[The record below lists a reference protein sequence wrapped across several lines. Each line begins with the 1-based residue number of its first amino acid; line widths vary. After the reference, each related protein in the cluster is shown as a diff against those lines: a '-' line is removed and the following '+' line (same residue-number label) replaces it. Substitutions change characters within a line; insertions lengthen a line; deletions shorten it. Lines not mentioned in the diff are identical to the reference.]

1 MKELP
6 TKPSEYRA
14 TETLRDGRGLEVR
27 ALKPED
33 RDALVA
39 AAGRVSSENLA
50 QRFFAPKRGFSEK
63 EIDYYTKV
71 DFTRHIALVAV
82 VDEGGTP
89 RIVGGGRYIVAQ
101 PGHAEVAFTVE
112 DAYHGRG
119 IASLL
124 LRHLATIARASGLKE
139 LFAEVLP
146 DNAPM
151 LKVFERSGLAMER
164 KRGRDAV
171 HVTLRL
177 D

>member
-1 MKELP
+1 MKP
-6 TKPSEYRA
+6 NVYRA
-14 TETLRDGRGLEVR
+14 PEILRDGHRREVR
-27 ALKPED
+27 ALEPQD

-39 AAGRVSSENLA
+39 AAGRSSAETLA
-50 QRFFAPKRGFSEK
+50 LRFFSPKRGFTEK
-63 EIDYYTKV
+63 EIEYYTKV
-71 DFTRHIALVAV
+71 DFVNHVALAAV
-82 VDEGGTP
+82 VDEAGKP
-89 RIVGGGRYIVAQ
+89 LIVGGGRYIVAQ
-101 PGHAEVAFTVE
+101 PGCAEVAFTVE
-112 DAYHGRG
+112 DAHQGRG

-124 LRHLATIARASGLKE
+124 LRHLVKIARAAGLKE

-151 LKVFERSGLAMER
+151 LKVFERSGIPMAR

>member
-1 MKELP
+1 MKP
-6 TKPSEYRA
+6 NVYRA
-14 TETLRDGRGLEVR
+14 TEILRDGRRLEVR
-27 ALKPED
+27 ALEPQD

-39 AAGRVSSENLA
+39 AAGRSSAETLA
-50 QRFFAPKRGFSEK
+50 LRFFSPKRGFTEK
-63 EIDYYTKV
+63 EIEYYTKV
-71 DFTRHIALVAV
+71 DFVNHVALAAV
-82 VDEGGTP
+82 VDEAGKP
-89 RIVGGGRYIVAQ
+89 LIVGGGRYIVAQ
-101 PGHAEVAFTVE
+101 PGCAEVAFTVE
-112 DAYHGRG
+112 DAHQGRG

-124 LRHLATIARASGLKE
+124 LRHLVKIARAAGLKE

-151 LKVFERSGLAMER
+151 LKVFERSGIPMAR